1 MHVEFQVQ
9 KLLGSID
16 INDNLREL
24 YERTIEAVVLSH
36 QDILNIDKLEGIII
50 PDDFIAGVMEFQKN
64 VLNEDLLLS
73 QIMSM
78 GVHMEK

>member
-1 MHVEFQVQ
+1 MHAEFQVQ

-36 QDILNIDKLEGIII
+36 QDILNIDKLEEIII
-50 PDDFIAGVMEFQKN
+50 PDDFVAGVMEFQKN
-64 VLNEDLLLS
+64 VLRQSRTKKE
-73 QIMSM
+73 QQK
-78 GVHMEK
+78 G

>member
-1 MHVEFQVQ
+1 MHAEFQVQ

-36 QDILNIDKLEGIII
+36 QDILNIDKLEEIII
-50 PDDFIAGVMEFQKN
+50 PDDFVAGVMEFQKN
-64 VLNEDLLLS
+64 VLKEDHPSVTDNEY
-73 QIMSM
+73 
-78 GVHMEK
+78 GRAYEK

>member
-36 QDILNIDKLEGIII
+36 QDILNIDKLAYTAEQNHL
-50 PDDFIAGVMEFQKN
+50 DRRN
-64 VLNEDLLLS
+64 
-73 QIMSM
+73 
-78 GVHMEK
+78 